1 MDYLTKNLRS
11 LLEFGI
17 LTIALLTVLQVLFG
31 SGIVSFFGIDVISNI
46 GKIVGAFGKEGLV
59 GVIAAILAAWLI
71 IRQRPFDDDWF
82 TKNLAIKWA
91 RISIKFWF
99 WGIKDI
105 FKLFFLEESIVLL
118 EVIIWKNVWFARGL
132 HQKRECKMQFQGFQM
147 VIIVL

>member
-71 IRQRPFDDDWF
+71 IRQRPFDDD
-82 TKNLAIKWA
+82 
-91 RISIKFWF
+91 
-99 WGIKDI
+99 
-105 FKLFFLEESIVLL
+105 
-118 EVIIWKNVWFARGL
+118 
-132 HQKRECKMQFQGFQM
+132 
-147 VIIVL
+147 

>member
-59 GVIAAILAAWLI
+59 GVIVAILAAWLI
-71 IRQRPFDDDWF
+71 IRQRPFDDD
-82 TKNLAIKWA
+82 
-91 RISIKFWF
+91 
-99 WGIKDI
+99 
-105 FKLFFLEESIVLL
+105 
-118 EVIIWKNVWFARGL
+118 
-132 HQKRECKMQFQGFQM
+132 
-147 VIIVL
+147 